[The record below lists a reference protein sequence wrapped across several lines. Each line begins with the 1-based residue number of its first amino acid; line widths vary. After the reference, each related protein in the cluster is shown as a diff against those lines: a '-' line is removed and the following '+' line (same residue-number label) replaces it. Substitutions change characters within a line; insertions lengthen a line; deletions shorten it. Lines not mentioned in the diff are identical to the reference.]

1 MALGC
6 LALGP
11 HLPGGVHIFKDVIC
25 IRERRPLRAQV
36 TRSGDQ
42 AWALWEGFLQ
52 SVLPLVSATGAGAL
66 RPVWGCSHQTAQ
78 GPGPGRPRREVLG
91 AAGRVLRASLQLGV
105 ARPGGPSPLSLS
117 CALFPGPRGRREEDL
132 DGVQILH
139 FLLKLPGKTLE
150 AAEGRP
156 VGRGVDGQT
165 RGGAGEAPLAVRIR
179 HRDRRTR
186 GTILSLQGPHG
197 GDTANTLLNNPA
209 RALLQTP

>member
-6 LALGP
+6 LALGS

-25 IRERRPLRAQV
+25 IKERRPLRAQV
-36 TRSGDQ
+36 TRERRLGLGSVGRVSPVC
-42 AWALWEGFLQ
+42 APPGLSHRSRGTPAGLG
-52 SVLPLVSATGAGAL
+52 VLPSDCPGARTRQAVL
-66 RPVWGCSHQTAQ
+66 S
-78 GPGPGRPRREVLG
+78 GPR
-91 AAGRVLRASLQLGV
+91 AAGRVLGASLQLGW
-105 ARPGGPSPLSLS
+105 PGQGAPSPLSLS

-156 VGRGVDGQT
+156 TGRGVDGRT

>member
-1 MALGC
+1 MTRDRWLG
-6 LALGP
+6 LG
-11 HLPGGVHIFKDVIC
+11 
-25 IRERRPLRAQV
+25 
-36 TRSGDQ
+36 
-42 AWALWEGFLQ
+42 
-52 SVLPLVSATGAGAL
+52 SVGRVSPVCAPPWSQPQEHGAL
-66 RPVWGCSHQTAQ
+66 RLAWGCSHQTAQ

-91 AAGRVLRASLQLGV
+91 AAGRVLGASPQLGV
-105 ARPGGPSPLSLS
+105 APPRGPSPLGLS
-117 CALFPGPRGRREEDL
+117 CALFPDPRGRREEDL

-156 VGRGVDGQT
+156 AGRGVDGRT

-197 GDTANTLLNNPA
+197 GDTANTLLNNPVSQA
-209 RALLQTP
+209 EGHGGSETCPVHRPPCCGQGAGVHRSSLIWGLNS